1 MQYPRR
7 KSDLV
12 LEAFSERNSEHEGGV
27 GVGGGGG
34 GGREDLELSELM
46 VVEASAQTV
55 CTRRAQGFR
64 CSLV

>member
-1 MQYPRR
+1 MQYSRR

-34 GGREDLELSELM
+34 GGREDLELSELV
-46 VVEASAQTV
+46 VVEASAQTHIV
-55 CTRRAQGFR
+55 
-64 CSLV
+64 